1 MKKLK
6 NWKSE
11 ERKLQLSRAI
21 IGILVLALIWV
32 SEPLVHKSETKET
45 FQKISVETIPTI
57 EVVQN
62 NSSVLEQ
69 NQEESVE
76 TMAGGNTI
84 EEEQLKVKGI
94 YVSGPMAG
102 TKKQMNQLISLVNS
116 TELNAMVIDIKNDA
130 GEITYKMDYPFAK
143 KIGATKNYIPDMKAL
158 VEKLKKDNIYLIG
171 RIVTFKDPILAG
183 ARNDLSIHNKDGSV
197 FRDKKDLAWV
207 NPYLKKVWN
216 YNLNIALKAAE
227 MGFDEIQFD
236 YIRFSTDSKMKQVV
250 FGDEAKNKTRQDAI
264 TDFTEYAYEVLSRH
278 NVKVAADV

>member
-102 TKKQMNQLISLVNS
+102 TKKQMN
-116 TELNAMVIDIKNDA
+116 
-130 GEITYKMDYPFAK
+130 
-143 KIGATKNYIPDMKAL
+143 
-158 VEKLKKDNIYLIG
+158 
-171 RIVTFKDPILAG
+171 
-183 ARNDLSIHNKDGSV
+183 
-197 FRDKKDLAWV
+197 
-207 NPYLKKVWN
+207 
-216 YNLNIALKAAE
+216 
-227 MGFDEIQFD
+227 
-236 YIRFSTDSKMKQVV
+236 
-250 FGDEAKNKTRQDAI
+250 
-264 TDFTEYAYEVLSRH
+264 
-278 NVKVAADV
+278 